1 MALLLLAFKV
11 LAFPKREEC
20 TEPGDLSHAPNH
32 LASGEPTFISVLKV
46 TLAIRSLG
54 RDRKGLTWGG
64 FGFTLESI
72 PRAKV
77 VNTWWRR

>member
-1 MALLLLAFKV
+1 MALLVLVFKV
-11 LAFPKREEC
+11 LAFPNREEC
-20 TEPGDLSHAPNH
+20 TEPGDISHAPNH

-54 RDRKGLTWGG
+54 RDRKGLSWRGCG
-64 FGFTLESI
+64 FPLESI

-77 VNTWWRR
+77 VNTWWGR